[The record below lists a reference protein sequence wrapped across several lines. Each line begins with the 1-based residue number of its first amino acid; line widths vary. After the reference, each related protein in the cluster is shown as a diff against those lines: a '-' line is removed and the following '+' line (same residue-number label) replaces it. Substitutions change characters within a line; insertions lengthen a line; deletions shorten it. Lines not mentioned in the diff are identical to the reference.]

1 MRGLARWGAREKLGA
16 GPPQCSHMAPHST
29 KRSLLHPRRSAASY
43 RQAIATAIQRRI
55 AHNESLAIRAIIA
68 EAGGGST
75 DTVREE
81 LERAAVSAGARML
94 HGDHVRIPAEREA
107 ALREQLRHVTSER
120 DMLSKANAVL
130 ERALR
135 SASQPSQVIERQVSE
150 IERRVQE
157 AIEKVLHE
165 ASRLRR
171 ARERGTETVVV
182 PDATLEARYQ
192 QLVQDHARLIEKF
205 NRLNS
210 RYFDATGEH
219 FD

>member
-1 MRGLARWGAREKLGA
+1 
-16 GPPQCSHMAPHST
+16 MAAHTT
-29 KRSLLHPRRSAASY
+29 KRSLQHARRSAASY
-43 RQAIATAIQRRI
+43 RQAIASAIKRRI
-55 AHNESLAIRAIIA
+55 AHHESLAIRAIIA

-81 LERAAVSAGARML
+81 LERAAVHAGARML
-94 HGDHVRIPAEREA
+94 RGDQVRIPAEREA

-120 DMLSKANAVL
+120 DTLRKANEVL
-130 ERALR
+130 EQALR
-135 SASQPSQVIERQVSE
+135 SASQPSQVIERQVSD

-171 ARERGTETVVV
+171 VRERGTETVVV
-182 PDATLEARYQ
+182 PDATLEARYN

-205 NRLNS
+205 NRLNG
-210 RYFDATGEH
+210 RYFEATGEH